1 MVTAFIIWL
10 LAMALY
16 IPLLLF
22 VGGKIKPGNPTLP
35 THKEKLRR
43 LVVWFGR
50 IELGFFLNLSVM
62 LLLSCRSSSSS
73 GDAPRHL
80 DTKCPA
86 YAAQGIEV
94 SCLTFKQARYVIL
107 HVDLNA
113 ALIKLLWRNSSGAP
127 YGSLDAAYRQVGGD
141 LLAITNAGIFSDKQT
156 PEGLHIEGGMTL
168 SPLNLNNGD
177 GNFYWKPNG
186 VFYVADD
193 GAGIMESEKFDSLTE
208 RGGIR
213 EATQS
218 GPLLVIDGKVNPS
231 LKPDSRSLF
240 VRNGIGV
247 KSADDLYI
255 LVSEDEVNLHDF
267 ASVFAH
273 QLHCRNA
280 LYFDGCVSQL
290 YLPGRNSYIPGR
302 RRCEKELVGLLGIV
316 KRK

>member
-1 MVTAFIIWL
+1 MTSCL
-10 LAMALY
+10 LNTKT
-16 IPLLLF
+16 LLTF
-22 VGGKIKPGNPTLP
+22 T
-35 THKEKLRR
+35 
-43 LVVWFGR
+43 
-50 IELGFFLNLSVM
+50 VM

-86 YAAQGIEV
+86 YAARGIEV
-94 SCLTFKQARYVIL
+94 SCLTFKQATYVITR
-107 HVDLNA
+107 VDLNA
-113 ALIKLLWRNSSGAP
+113 ALIKMLWRNPAGDPYSSLG
-127 YGSLDAAYRQVGGD
+127 AAYRNIGDD
-141 LLAITNAGIFSDKQT
+141 LLAITNAGIFSNNLT

-186 VFYVADD
+186 VFYISDD
-193 GAGIMESEKFDSLTE
+193 GAGIMESEKFDSLNK
-208 RGGIR
+208 RGGVR

-218 GPLLVIDGKVNPS
+218 GPLLVIDGEVNPS
-231 LKPDSRSLF
+231 LKPDSRSLY

-247 KSADDLYI
+247 KSADEVYI
-255 LVSEDEVNLHDF
+255 MVSQDEVNLHDF

-280 LYFDGCVSQL
+280 LYLDGCVSQL
-290 YLPGRNSYIPGR
+290 YLPGRNSYIPER
-302 RRCEKELVGLLGIV
+302 RRCEKELVGLLGVV